1 MAKKK
6 TAHEVLVEE
15 TGLLL
20 GKITILIEMD
30 KAYDKETVCLAQ
42 TLKILQQI
50 KIPADELSWVKE
62 GLSELATRYHGKVS
76 HLEELISICMDQ
88 ILSENLES
96 PARPLSPAQ
105 HHGLDHGDTPF
116 D

>member
-1 MAKKK
+1 MSDKKL
-6 TAHEVLVEE
+6 AHEVLVEE
-15 TGLLL
+15 IERLL
-20 GKITILIEMD
+20 GKIAILIEMD
-30 KAYDKETVCLAQ
+30 KDYDKAMVCLGQ
-42 TLKILQQI
+42 TLNILQKI
-50 KIPADELSWVKE
+50 KIPADKLSWVKE
-62 GLSELATRYHGKVS
+62 SLSELATRYSGKVS